1 MTDNF
6 TGGVLAAMLALI
18 AWSFV
23 MVGWLYATRIPAMY
37 KHRIRPQSVRFRGT
51 TDVFPDQARQVADNY
66 NHLMEQ
72 PTLFYALGAITVL
85 AGQQS
90 PLTVGL
96 AWTYVALRV
105 AHSLIQAT
113 INRVILRF
121 YVFSASTLVLVVWL
135 VALAVGLAT

>member
-1 MTDNF
+1 VTEDF

-18 AWSFV
+18 GWSFV
-23 MVGWLYATRIPAMY
+23 MMVWLYATRIPAMY
-37 KHRIRPQSVRFRGT
+37 RHRIRPQLVRFRGT

-96 AWTYVALRV
+96 AWAYVALRI

-121 YVFSASTLVLVVWL
+121 WVFSASTLVLVAWL
-135 VALAVGLAT
+135 AALAVGLAT